1 MEGFQDCGKLIDGE
15 GNALLVHHLRNALTG
30 VFIEGI
36 KAQLRHFQVS
46 LLAFHTF
53 YPLVYLHQI
62 VTFYQFWHQAHQLVI
77 GMFTLSNTG
86 CLVIGE
92 VMQFLYKA
100 LHLGMVFLL
109 ILCIGLLIARCCL
122 RLL

>member
-1 MEGFQDCGKLIDGE
+1 MEGFQDSGKLIDGE
-15 GNALLVHHLRNALTG
+15 SNAFLIHHLRNAFTG

-36 KAQLRHFQVS
+36 EAQLCHFQVS
-46 LLAFHTF
+46 FLAFHTF

-62 VTFYQFWHQAHQLVI
+62 VTFYQFWHQTHQLVV
-77 GMFTLSNTG
+77 GMFTLSHTG
-86 CLVIGE
+86 CCIIGK
-92 VMQFLYKA
+92 VMQLLYKA

-109 ILCIGLLIARCCL
+109 VLCISLLVTRCRR